1 MSSLEER
8 LAKLEMLYMQQEQ
21 DMDLLSD
28 QLYRNQIE
36 LRDMAKQLHYLQERF
51 KALQP
56 SIIASQSE
64 ETPPPHY

>member
-1 MSSLEER
+1 MPSLEER
-8 LAKLEMLYMQQEQ
+8 LEKLEMLYMQQEQ
-21 DMDLLSD
+21 EIESLSD

-36 LRDMAKQLHYLQERF
+36 LRDVTKQLTHLQERF